1 MLLFTHFSVL
11 FANNRMQF
19 VNSPHHRSSSHTLNL
34 IASHDTAAADSD
46 LSHKR
51 LSCSALAK
59 CSALW
64 NKASRSTAHADLVSE
79 KWKVCLIV
87 PNATR
92 WNSFYNAVDKIQ
104 QVIDSNPEDV
114 ITAVFVA
121 LDVPTFRANDLAF
134 IKEYCCV
141 MQPLANALDILQAE
155 LKCFFGYILPS
166 LTSLRCKLTAMKPN
180 LKIAGPLVDAILH
193 GLNTRFEGFETRADA
208 LLDLNCYSSTV
219 SPSLA

>member
-114 ITAVFVA
+114 ITAV
-121 LDVPTFRANDLAF
+121 
-134 IKEYCCV
+134 ICC
-141 MQPLANALDILQAE
+141 
-155 LKCFFGYILPS
+155 S
-166 LTSLRCKLTAMKPN
+166 
-180 LKIAGPLVDAILH
+180 
-193 GLNTRFEGFETRADA
+193 
-208 LLDLNCYSSTV
+208 
-219 SPSLA
+219 